1 MESQSYEFTSTQD
14 RLISELSNKMR
25 FVSYV
30 LIVIGA
36 LLIFAG
42 LVSINQGGFG
52 SVIYG
57 IVQLLVGVWTNKA
70 ASSFRKIAA
79 TQGNDINN
87 LMDALAE
94 LRKLYTLQYWLF
106 ILALVFI
113 VIGLVTAIIYNLSA
127 GG

>member
-1 MESQSYEFTSTQD
+1 MESQGYEFTSTQD

-70 ASSFRKIAA
+70 AASFRKIAD
-79 TQGNDINN
+79 TQGNDISN

>member
-14 RLISELSNKMR
+14 RLISELAKKMR

-36 LLIFAG
+36 LLIIGG
-42 LVSINQGGFG
+42 LVNINQGGFG

-70 ASSFRKIAA
+70 ASSFRKIAD
-79 TQGNDINN
+79 TQGNDIGN

-113 VIGLVTAIIYNLSA
+113 IIGLVTAIIYGFST

>member
-1 MESQSYEFTSTQD
+1 MESQGYEFTSTQD

-30 LIVIGA
+30 LIAIGA
-36 LLIFAG
+36 LLIVAG

-70 ASSFRKIAA
+70 AASFRKIAD
-79 TQGNDINN
+79 TQGSDISN

-113 VIGLVTAIIYNLSA
+113 VIGLVTAIIYNLSP

>member
-1 MESQSYEFTSTQD
+1 MESQGYEFTSTQD

-36 LLIFAG
+36 LLIVAG

-70 ASSFRKIAA
+70 AASFRKIAA
-79 TQGNDINN
+79 TQGSDISN

-113 VIGLVTAIIYNLSA
+113 VIGLVTAIVYGLSS

>member
-1 MESQSYEFTSTQD
+1 MESQGYEFTSTQD

-70 ASSFRKIAA
+70 AASFRKIAD
-79 TQGNDINN
+79 TQGSDISN

-113 VIGLVTAIIYNLSA
+113 VIGLVTAIIYNLSP

>member
-1 MESQSYEFTSTQD
+1 MESQGYEFTSTQD

-70 ASSFRKIAA
+70 AASFRKIAD
-79 TQGNDINN
+79 TQGNDISN
-87 LMDALAE
+87 LMNALAE

-113 VIGLVTAIIYNLSA
+113 VIGLVTAVIYNLSA